1 MFIFVYHC
9 LYDIIFSS
17 QAYFINADV
26 DEVRA
31 NLLDLGATRYAY
43 ELVKR
48 AVMMS
53 MDRADKERELVSRL
67 LSELY
72 PDVLSRSAIG
82 KGFERLLEGIDELE
96 KDAPAARTITACF
109 IARCVVDEVLPPA
122 FLTDAVVA
130 SLGGDVIDH
139 AKRLLS
145 MEHHGARLE
154 HVWGPGDGRPASEMK
169 EGVDQLLQEYL
180 LSGDAEEAAK
190 CVRQINAPHFH
201 AEIVKRAVILGL
213 NKTEA
218 ETSSLH
224 ALLLHLL
231 RHEVLSTSQAQRGF
245 RLVKARLSDISLDVP
260 RAPAALAEWTQRA
273 RADGLVDKDF

>member
-1 MFIFVYHC
+1 M
-9 LYDIIFSS
+9 
-17 QAYFINADV
+17 

-48 AVMMS
+48 SVMMS

-96 KDAPAARTITACF
+96 KDAPAARTITSCF

-130 SLGGDVIDH
+130 SLGGDVIEH

-180 LSGDAEEAAK
+180 LSNDVEEAAK

-213 NKTEA
+213 NKSDA
-218 ETSSLH
+218 EVISRLH

-231 RHEVLSTSQAQRGF
+231 RHEVLSAGQAQRGF
-245 RLVKARLSDISLDVP
+245 RLVRARLPDISLDVP
-260 RAPAALAEWTQRA
+260 RAATAFGDWVDRA
-273 RADGLVDKDF
+273 RTDGLVERDF